1 MTQSDESNNSGS
13 NKNDNNTNTNTFYSL
28 NTKTMKTVKTRKI
41 NSFES
46 DSKSFKESSHE
57 SNFDI
62 NNKLTINENELYDK
76 KTISIEDSKKKM
88 EFSDN
93 LSDSLDKNLISIRSN
108 ITPYKPNEINNE
120 IYPDETFIAYS
131 NHISNKET
139 TEKRLQS
146 LFLKKNS
153 DLSICSTEI
162 SFSIQSEYENL
173 EVLSDHKYIKSPI
186 LQRKVREIVTGTQF
200 KYKSSL
206 RAKTAKGTNSVKKKT
221 SFAKFE
227 VSNNIKKNSTFHK
240 NSYDK
245 KTENDTETEKDINS
259 EHNNFLNNP
268 TIKKAFNKKKDLLNV
283 INQNIERNYM
293 NLNDPDL
300 FYNEFFQKI
309 FDKYNEN
316 ESGITNT
323 DDFFFNEDDEE
334 ILKKFHNVNI
344 KNTENK
350 TPLEMFYAIKEKI

>member
-1 MTQSDESNNSGS
+1 
-13 NKNDNNTNTNTFYSL
+13 
-28 NTKTMKTVKTRKI
+28 
-41 NSFES
+41 
-46 DSKSFKESSHE
+46 
-57 SNFDI
+57 
-62 NNKLTINENELYDK
+62 
-76 KTISIEDSKKKM
+76 M

-186 LQRKVREIVTGTQF
+186 LQRKVREIVTGTQY

-206 RAKTAKGTNSVKKKT
+206 KAKTLKDENNRVKKKT
-221 SFAKFE
+221 SFAKIE
-227 VSNNIKKNSTFHK
+227 ISNNIKKHATFH
-240 NSYDK
+240 NNNFDK
-245 KTENDTETEKDINS
+245 KTENDSESERDINS
-259 EHNNFLNNP
+259 EHNRLFNNP
-268 TIKKAFNKKKDLLNV
+268 TIKKVSNKKKDLLNV

-300 FYNEFFQKI
+300 FYSEFFQKI
-309 FDKYNEN
+309 LDKNNEDN
-316 ESGITNT
+316 SNSNFN
-323 DDFFFNEDDEE
+323 DDFFYNEDDEE
-334 ILKKFHNVNI
+334 ILKKFHHFNI
-344 KNTENK
+344 KQYENK
-350 TPLEMFYAIKEKI
+350 TPLEIFYAIKEKI